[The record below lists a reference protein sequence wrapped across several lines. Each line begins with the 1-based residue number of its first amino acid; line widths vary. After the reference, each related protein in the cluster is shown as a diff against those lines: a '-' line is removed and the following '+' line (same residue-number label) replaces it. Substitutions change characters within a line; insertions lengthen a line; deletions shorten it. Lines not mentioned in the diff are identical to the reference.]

1 MIVEPCA
8 RIPSCKTLA
17 VLPTL
22 HLTSRCHLFAS
33 LAAAGYLTRHA
44 LSVTRSAA
52 RLLAGDH
59 PRADST

>member
-22 HLTSRCHLFAS
+22 HLTSRCRRFAS
-33 LAAAGYLTRHA
+33 AAGYLTRHA